1 MTTTHR
7 HPSPRRLDV
16 AGLVLTLIG
25 LLCGA
30 FSYWL
35 IDAVHVSF
43 LVIVPSIVATTLG
56 ATHLTKR
63 EVPPS

>member
-1 MTTTHR
+1 
-7 HPSPRRLDV
+7 
-16 AGLVLTLIG
+16 LTLIG

-35 IDAVHVSF
+35 IDAVHMSF

-63 EVPPS
+63 EVPRP